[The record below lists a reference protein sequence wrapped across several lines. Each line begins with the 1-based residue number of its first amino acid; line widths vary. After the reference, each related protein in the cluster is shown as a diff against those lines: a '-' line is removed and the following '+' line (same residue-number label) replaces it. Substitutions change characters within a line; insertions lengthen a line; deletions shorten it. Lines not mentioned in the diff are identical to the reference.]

1 MRRGEGLERHQATGI
16 RISLCPILLVA
27 PVTSTVSLFAMLIV
41 PFPGGGA
48 SRPAPFSWNWRP
60 LPDYLTVL
68 GAESSELLAMV
79 LLEALEVTV
88 AVMVCPLATL
98 LRGWKAKAA
107 LPEPSVVTLW
117 PPR

>member
-1 MRRGEGLERHQATGI
+1 
-16 RISLCPILLVA
+16 
-27 PVTSTVSLFAMLIV
+27 
-41 PFPGGGA
+41 
-48 SRPAPFSWNWRP
+48 
-60 LPDYLTVL
+60 
-68 GAESSELLAMV
+68 MV